1 MRRGGIMELDDVGG
15 SIAFVKRKS
24 KQDDMVDT
32 LAFSDED
39 EIAQDYSLIQKAF
52 ELYFTKLK

>member
-1 MRRGGIMELDDVGG
+1 MELDDVGG